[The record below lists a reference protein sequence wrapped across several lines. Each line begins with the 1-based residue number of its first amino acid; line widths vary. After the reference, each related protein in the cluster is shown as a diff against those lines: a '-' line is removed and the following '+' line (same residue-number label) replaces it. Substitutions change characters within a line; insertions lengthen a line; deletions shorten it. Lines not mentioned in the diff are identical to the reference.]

1 MIESIS
7 LKNFKAFKEVEMKD
21 IPPFCVIVGANGTGK
36 STIFNVLGFLRDAMA
51 SNVNTALLKL
61 GGSRGIKEVRT
72 RGVAENEPI
81 EITIQYRTTKVV
93 NSSNT
98 QPLITYQLKIN
109 ERNGKAYVE
118 QERLSYRRGQY
129 GSPWLFLDFNNGKGE
144 AVTNEAAAVT
154 EVNQLVREK
163 QSLRSN
169 DILAIKG
176 LAQFERFPA
185 VVALGEIIE
194 NWYVSD
200 FHINKVRPEQEAD
213 YAEHLSRE
221 GENLS
226 LVIQYLHNHH
236 RKIFDKIIGK
246 IKKRI
251 PGITNVESKTTEEG
265 RVLLKFQDGA
275 FEDPFLAKFVS
286 DGTIKMLAYL
296 VLLNDP
302 SPYPLLCIEEPE
314 NQLYPKLLEELAEE
328 FREYANRGEQVM
340 VSTHSPDFLNAAK
353 LEEVFWLE
361 KKGGYTQIKRASDDT
376 QVSAFMRDGDKMGYL
391 WKQGFFGEVDHI

>member
-7 LKNFKAFKEVEMKD
+7 LKNFMAFKEVEMKD

-163 QSLRSN
+163 QSLRAN

-246 IKKRI
+246 IKKRV

-275 FEDPFLAKFVS
+275 FEDPFLAKYVS

-302 SPYPLLCIEEPE
+302 HPYPLLCIEEPE

-340 VSTHSPDFLNAAK
+340 VSTHSPDFLNATK

-361 KKGGYTQIKRASDDT
+361 KKDGYTQIKRASDDE
-376 QVSAFMRDGDKMGYL
+376 QISAYMKDGDKMGYL